1 MYKSSVSSSVAALC
15 GVLLLG
21 GCASHQPVLYPNA
34 RYNAVG
40 PAVAEADVRDCI
52 AMANRTGAN
61 SDRYQEVL
69 EDTAKGAAIGGA
81 SGAVSGAIVGRA
93 GQGAAVGAAG
103 GSTAALLYGLLESD
117 EPNDLHRRF
126 VDRCLRD
133 KGYDPIGWS

>member
-1 MYKSSVSSSVAALC
+1 MLKISVTRTVPVWFGIAL
-15 GVLLLG
+15 LA
-21 GCASHQPVLYPNA
+21 GCAAQQPVLYPNT
-34 RYNAVG
+34 RYNTVG
-40 PAVAEADVRDCI
+40 PAVAKADVRDCI
-52 AMANRTGAN
+52 AMANRSGAN

-103 GSTAALLYGLLESD
+103 GSTAALLYGVLESD

>member
-1 MYKSSVSSSVAALC
+1 MFNSSFTYTAPILFVI
-15 GVLLLG
+15 VLLS
-21 GCASHQPVLYPNA
+21 GCAAQQPVLYPNA

-40 PAVAEADVRDCI
+40 ATVAEADVRDCI

>member
-1 MYKSSVSSSVAALC
+1 MFNSSFTYTAPILFVI
-15 GVLLLG
+15 VLLS
-21 GCASHQPVLYPNA
+21 GCAAQKPVLYPNA

-40 PAVAEADVRDCI
+40 ATVAEADVRDCI